1 VTLPGQTVTQPPATT
16 TIPGEIIERPPQTVT
31 LPGATTTVAAAG
43 TTTVVAFTGPHEI
56 VHPGLVVKK
65 LVQAKITQP
74 RRLVHVAGRIHRQLA
89 RARFLVVKVI
99 VAVHR
104 TVIVAGRAGAAAAGG
119 CPAGTA
125 LSHGQCSPIVRG
137 KG

>member
-1 VTLPGQTVTQPPATT
+1 VVT
-16 TIPGEIIERPPQTVT
+16 
-31 LPGATTTVAAAG
+31 
-43 TTTVVAFTGPHEI
+43 FTGPNEI

-65 LVQAKITQP
+65 LVQAKFKQP
-74 RRLVHVAGRIHRQLA
+74 RRLVRVAGRIHRLRA

-99 VAVHR
+99 VVVRR
-104 TVIVAGRAGAAAAGG
+104 TVIVAGRAGAAAARG